1 MCSRSLASD
10 GLALTRRAPRLER
23 SGSPAEDQPQ
33 TQQFL
38 LCLTV
43 GIQMKETVARIV
55 TRFDLQ
61 TFAVVLFH
69 YDGNVEAW
77 SDQPWHDVVVH
88 VRLRRLS

>member
-1 MCSRSLASD
+1 
-10 GLALTRRAPRLER
+10 
-23 SGSPAEDQPQ
+23 
-33 TQQFL
+33 
-38 LCLTV
+38 
-43 GIQMKETVARIV
+43 MKETVARIV